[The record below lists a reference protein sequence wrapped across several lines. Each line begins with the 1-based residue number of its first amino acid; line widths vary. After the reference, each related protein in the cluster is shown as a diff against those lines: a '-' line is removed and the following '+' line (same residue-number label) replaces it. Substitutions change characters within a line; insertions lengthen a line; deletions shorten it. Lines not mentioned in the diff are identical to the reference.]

1 MLKAS
6 FFVII
11 IEVILRK
18 GDKMSKIKIFGLG
31 GLNEYGKNM
40 YVVQVD
46 EDIYVFDA
54 GLKYGDETLYGIDYV
69 IPDYTYL
76 KQNKEHVKGIFLS
89 HGHDEYIG
97 ALADILKDMN
107 NLDVYG
113 SKFTMDVVTEM
124 LKEDGVEATNLH
136 VIEAHQK
143 LTFGKNSIFPI
154 MLTHS
159 TPDNFGYTLYTE
171 DGAIFYTGNYM
182 FDPTMMGPYKT
193 DVGKLAYLGKQGVL
207 CMLGESIYADRPGF
221 TSPNHRID
229 NLIRSTLSKAEDR
242 IIVNVFSTNIYRIQE
257 LFSEIM
263 KTDKKVVIM
272 GKRLQVMIQSLID
285 MKYMEFDKS
294 RIGDLSNINDPNVI
308 IMVSS
313 ENEKPFTTLNRIVNG
328 YDKFIKIKSTDTVI
342 FLEIVQDNMERI
354 AVKVIDSIS
363 KIGANV
369 VTLSRKQYVSH
380 HASSEDIMLMLDL
393 IKPKYYFPVIGQ
405 YRYQVANAKVAYKTH
420 MNEENVLLRLNGE
433 IVTFIN
439 GKLDQKEE
447 HLDLEEMMIDG
458 KSSKDIGE
466 LVLKDRE
473 MLSDNGIVIIS
484 TTLDRRT
491 KEVLAGP
498 EVLTRGFIYVKENSE
513 IITEISKISLEAI
526 RENLSTGHLEY
537 NKVKNTI
544 RDNVGKYL
552 YKQTECKPMIISILL
567 EI

>member
-1 MLKAS
+1 
-6 FFVII
+6 
-11 IEVILRK
+11 
-18 GDKMSKIKIFGLG
+18 MSKIKLFGLG

-40 YVVQVD
+40 YVIEVD

-54 GLKYGDETLYGIDYV
+54 GLKYGDETLFGIDYV
-69 IPDYTYL
+69 IPDYSYI
-76 KQNKEHVKGIFLS
+76 KQNKDRVKGVFLT

-97 ALADILKDMN
+97 ALADILRDIN
-107 NLDVYG
+107 DLDVYG
-113 SKFTMDVVTEM
+113 SKFTMDVVKEM
-124 LKEDGVEATNLH
+124 LREDGVVATNLH
-136 VIEAHQK
+136 VMEAHQK
-143 LTFGKNSIFPI
+143 ITFGKNSIFPI

-159 TPDNFGYTLYTE
+159 TPDSFGYALYTE
-171 DGAIFYTGNYM
+171 DGVIFYTGNYM

-272 GKRLQVMIQSLID
+272 GKRLQAMIQNLID
-285 MKYMEFDKS
+285 MNYMKFDKS
-294 RIGDLSNINDPNVI
+294 RIGDLSNINDSNAI

-313 ENEKPFTTLNRIVNG
+313 ENERPFTTLNRIANG
-328 YDKFIKIKSTDTVI
+328 YDKYIRIKKTDTII
-342 FLEIVQDNMERI
+342 FLEIVQDSMERI
-354 AVKVIDSIS
+354 AVKVIDSIA
-363 KIGANV
+363 KMGANV

-380 HASSEDIMLMLDL
+380 HASMEDIMLMLDL

-405 YRYQVANAKVAYKTH
+405 YRHQVANAKVAYKTH
-420 MNEENVLLRLNGE
+420 MSEDNVLLRLNGE
-433 IVTFIN
+433 IVTLIN

-447 HLDLEEMMIDG
+447 HLDLEDMLIDG
-458 KSSKDIGE
+458 KSAGDIGE

-484 TTLDRRT
+484 TTLDRKT

-498 EVLTRGFIYVKENSE
+498 EILTRGFIYVKENSE
-513 IITEISKISLEAI
+513 IISEISRISLEAI
-526 RENLSTGHLEY
+526 KEHLSTGHLEY

-552 YKQTECKPMIISILL
+552 YKQTECKPMIISIIL